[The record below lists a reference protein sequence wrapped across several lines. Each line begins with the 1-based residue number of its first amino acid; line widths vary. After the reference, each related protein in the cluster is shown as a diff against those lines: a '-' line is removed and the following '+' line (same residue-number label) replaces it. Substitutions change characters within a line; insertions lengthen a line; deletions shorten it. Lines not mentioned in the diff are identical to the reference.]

1 MNNLNPYNLVDFK
14 SQFVET
20 AIYKQIENDFDVIT
34 WEIDIPTSRH
44 PYMTPREYRGRSIFS
59 AVPFYYMLQLDI
71 NSKIYD
77 LGCGWNIYK
86 KYLPEVI
93 GIDNS
98 RYADEQGL
106 VDDEFVIKN
115 EGRFDNVMSMN
126 ALHFISLTELPN
138 RIRQVLKMTKSGGL
152 IFIMMNVCHMVDNV
166 SLPTI
171 TDPVKFIRDTFD
183 EFKENLICF
192 ELDDNMIHQNMSE
205 GTLRFV
211 LKNK

>member
-14 SQFVET
+14 NQFVET
-20 AIYKQIENDFDVIT
+20 PIYKQIKNDFDVIT
-34 WEIDIPTSRH
+34 WEINIHAFKH
-44 PYMTPREYRGRSIFS
+44 PLMTPREYRGSRIFS
-59 AVPFYYMLQLDI
+59 AVPFYYILQLGI

-86 KYLPEVI
+86 KYLPEIV

-98 RYADEQGL
+98 SYADEQGL

-138 RIRQVLKMTKSGGL
+138 RIRQVLKMTKTGGL
-152 IFIMMNVCHMVDNV
+152 IFIMMNVCNMLDKAPSIN
-166 SLPTI
+166 
-171 TDPVKFIRDTFD
+171 DPVKYIRDMFD
-183 EFKENLICF
+183 EFKDRLICF
-192 ELDDNMIHQNMSE
+192 ELDEVFIHQNMSE
-205 GTLRFV
+205 GTLRFI
-211 LKNK
+211 LKK